1 MKMTLDLSSLRKVV
15 NSLDGAVAIASSDKE
30 LKALSKAQ
38 KDLIRAGV
46 IQNFEF
52 TYELCWKFMH
62 RWLEK
67 NLGSAYVDG
76 IPRKELFR
84 IAAEN
89 QLIGDAKNW
98 MDYHEARNK
107 TAHTYDE
114 NTAKEV
120 FNAAKLFIKDA
131 KEFLKK
137 LEAKNV

>member
-1 MKMTLDLSSLRKVV
+1 MALDLGSLRKAVK
-15 NSLDGAVAIASSDKE
+15 SLESAVAIADSDE
-30 LKALSKAQ
+30 EMKAFNKTQ
-38 KDLIRAGV
+38 RDLIRAGV

-52 TYELCWKFMH
+52 TYELCWKFMQ

-84 IAAEN
+84 VAAEN
-89 QLIGDAKNW
+89 QLISDTKNW

-114 NTAKEV
+114 NTAREV

-131 KEFLKK
+131 KGFLKK

>member
-1 MKMTLDLSSLRKVV
+1 MTLDLSSLRKAV

-30 LKALSKAQ
+30 LKTLSKAQ
-38 KDLIRAGV
+38 RDLIRAGV
-46 IQNFEF
+46 IQHFEF
-52 TYELCWKFMH
+52 TYELCWKFMQ

-89 QLIGDAKNW
+89 QLISDTKSW

-107 TAHTYDE
+107 TAHTYNE
-114 NTAKEV
+114 NTAREV

-131 KEFLKK
+131 QDFLKK